1 MKKRIPA
8 IILMFALFLTTSY
21 AANTYRKTITVVR
34 RQCGIQQRSN
44 RHDRRQR

>member
-21 AANTYRKTITVVR
+21 AANAYRKTITVTADDGCK
-34 RQCGIQQRSN
+34 RQTGRGLYL
-44 RHDRRQR
+44 

>member
-21 AANTYRKTITVVR
+21 AANTYRKTIAVWNLTTK
-34 RQCGIQQRSN
+34 QST
-44 RHDRRQR
+44 

>member
-21 AANTYRKTITVVR
+21 APNTFDTARIGT
-34 RQCGIQQRSN
+34 
-44 RHDRRQR
+44 